1 MTGQHTVATDGRQSP
16 AKRLGLL
23 LIKPSHY
30 DDDGYVIQWWRSYL
44 ITNALAVVASLFTD
58 AAERRALG
66 PDIEIETRLV
76 DEMSQVVRPD
86 ELKRWLAQFDQ
97 AAVLFVAVQT
107 SQFPRALD
115 IARPFTAAGYPAII
129 GGVHVSGS
137 FAMTPGWTHAFDGAR
152 EAGVSLFAGELE
164 PHVDSLLA
172 DIWND
177 TVKPFYNHLAAPADL
192 GKSPLQR
199 AAHDLAARTVDRYYG
214 MEAGRGC
221 PFVCSFCTIINFHG
235 RTMRHRTPEDIETYL
250 RECAAGGGFMMLITD
265 DNFARCPI
273 WREICEIFARLRRE
287 LNVDW
292 DIIIQVDAQAYRI
305 DGFVDACK
313 AAGVKRIFVGLESV
327 RSDNL
332 KAASKGQNKVHQ
344 LRDSM
349 MTWRRAGVMIYA
361 GLIVGLP
368 NDTPERIAEDI
379 RIMQDVVPV
388 DILSPFLFQ
397 PLPGSADH
405 KRMVA
410 EGVEMDP
417 DLNNY
422 ETVHAVIDHPLMT
435 RAEWE
440 KLYWDAWLMFF
451 TRAYLTTTIAR
462 GLRYGLS
469 MSVLRS
475 TFVCSYTTARYEH
488 LHTGQSGA
496 VRIKDRRSRRQGYP
510 TPSAIPHAFRQFFRN
525 SWVLAR
531 IGCLLGYAYAVEL
544 FLRWENSRGR
554 LDLYTGDGSPT
565 DPAHEQF
572 YAKKR
577 AVAAE

>member
-1 MTGQHTVATDGRQSP
+1 MTAAIASQEQGRP
-16 AKRLGLL
+16 AGRKRLGLL

-44 ITNALAVVASLFTD
+44 ITNALAVVSSLFTD
-58 AAERRALG
+58 AAERHALG
-66 PDIEIETRLV
+66 PEIEIETRLI
-76 DEMSQVVRPD
+76 DEMSQVVRP
-86 ELKRWLAQFDQ
+86 EKLTRWLAQFDR

-115 IARPFTAAGYPAII
+115 IARSFTADGYPAVI

-137 FAMTPGWTHAFDGAR
+137 FAMTPGWTHAFEGAR

-172 DIWND
+172 DIWNG
-177 TVKPFYNHLAAPADL
+177 TVKPFYNHLSTSADL
-192 GKSPLQR
+192 GKSPRQR

-214 MEAGRGC
+214 VEAGRGC

-235 RTMRHRTPEDIETYL
+235 RTMRHRTPADIEAYL

-273 WREICEIFARLRRE
+273 WREICEVFARLRRE

-292 DIIIQVDAQAYRI
+292 DIIIQVDALAYRI
-305 DGFVDACK
+305 EGFVDACK
-313 AAGVKRIFVGLESV
+313 AAGVKRLFVGLESV
-327 RSDNL
+327 RPDNL
-332 KAASKGQNKVHQ
+332 KAAGKGQNKIHQ
-344 LRDSM
+344 LREM
-349 MTWRRAGVMIYA
+349 VMTWRRAGVVIYA

-368 NDTPERIAEDI
+368 NDTPERIAEDV

-410 EGVEMDP
+410 EGVDMDT

-435 RAEWE
+435 RSEWE
-440 KLYWDAWLMFF
+440 SLYWDTWRMFF
-451 TRAYLTTTIAR
+451 SRAYLKKTLAR
-462 GLRYGLS
+462 GLRYGAA
-469 MSVLRS
+469 MPMLRT

-488 LHTGQSGA
+488 VHTGQSGA
-496 VRIKDRRSRRQGYP
+496 IRIKDRRSRRAGYP
-510 TPSAIPHAFRQFFRN
+510 RPAAIPHACRQFLRN
-525 SWVLAR
+525 TWVLAR
-531 IGCLLGYAYAVEL
+531 TGGLLLYAYGVEL
-544 FLRWENSRGR
+544 YLRWEMSRGR
-554 LDLYTGDGSPT
+554 LDDHIGDDPSA
-565 DPAHEQF
+565 DPA
-572 YAKKR
+572 YAPFFDKKST
-577 AVAAE
+577 VAAE

>member
-1 MTGQHTVATDGRQSP
+1 MTAVLADQQDGQTAAR
-16 AKRLGLL
+16 KRLGLL

-44 ITNALAVVASLFTD
+44 ITNALAVVSSLFTD
-58 AAERRALG
+58 AAERHALG
-66 PDIEIETRLV
+66 PDIEIETRLI
-76 DEMSQVVRPD
+76 DEMSQVIRPE
-86 ELKRWLAQFDQ
+86 ELTRWLAQFDR

-115 IARPFTAAGYPAII
+115 IARPLTAAGYPAII

-137 FAMTPGWTHAFDGAR
+137 FSMTPGWTHAFAGAR

-164 PHVDSLLA
+164 PHIDNLLA
-172 DIWND
+172 DIWAG
-177 TVKPFYNHLAAPADL
+177 TVKPFYDCMKPGADL
-192 GKSPLQR
+192 GTSPKQR

-221 PFVCSFCTIINFHG
+221 PFVCSFCTVINFHG
-235 RTMRHRTPEDIETYL
+235 RTMRHRRPEDIEAYL

-273 WREICEIFARLRRE
+273 WREICEIFARLRQE
-287 LNVDW
+287 LNVEW
-292 DIIIQVDAQAYRI
+292 DIIIQVDALAYRI
-305 DGFVDACK
+305 EGFIDACK

-327 RSDNL
+327 RPDNL

-349 MTWRRAGVMIYA
+349 MAWREAGVVIYA
-361 GLIVGLP
+361 GLIIGLP

-405 KRMVA
+405 QRMVA
-410 EGVEMDP
+410 EGVDMDL
-417 DLNNY
+417 DLNKY
-422 ETVHAVIDHPLMT
+422 ETVHAVIEHPLMT
-435 RAEWE
+435 KSEWE
-440 KLYWDAWLMFF
+440 TLYWDSWRQFF
-451 TRAYLTTTIAR
+451 SRAYLKKTIAR
-462 GLRYGLS
+462 GLRYG
-469 MSVLRS
+469 MAMPMLRT

-488 LHTGQSGA
+488 VHTGQSGA
-496 VRIKDRRSRRQGYP
+496 IRIKDRRSRRAGYP
-510 TPSAIPHAFRQFFRN
+510 KPAAIPHFCRQVVRN
-525 SWVLAR
+525 TWVLAKT
-531 IGCLLGYAYAVEL
+531 GSLLFYAYGLEL
-544 FLRWENSRGR
+544 FLRWEQSRGR
-554 LDLYTGDGSPT
+554 LDRYIDDEALA
-565 DPAHEQF
+565 DPAHQQF
-572 YAKKR
+572 FAKKGT
-577 AVAAE
+577 VAAE